1 MDRVRVVSPPLRTNK
16 PSAASTACQNCSR
29 CQNFLISPPNS
40 TFAPSKAK
48 KNPIPSF
55 VFFVKRHFSSW
66 FSPTRGK
73 YLSLFPFLFRKT
85 ISCPGL
91 ARQCLASGL
100 GRLSCL
106 SFFHFIKGKIGI
118 EATRRRLAGS
128 SRPFGR
134 FRPIK
139 HFFSPI
145 VHLEKFRVFVSKLEC
160 TDDTISGSS
169 IGKSPSSPGI
179 LALKL
184 SSSFFSLKKAPKYM
198 MLISRSPWL
207 RRTRFSIV
215 GQKKHNQL
223 YFVFFLLFSLR
234 YYDITLFLSPVC
246 PPVPYPPLYIR
257 FRRPE
262 AKEGGM

>member
-1 MDRVRVVSPPLRTNK
+1 MSRVSLAMSCFRPRPEAFRS
-16 PSAASTACQNCSR
+16 C
-29 CQNFLISPPNS
+29 
-40 TFAPSKAK
+40 
-48 KNPIPSF
+48 
-55 VFFVKRHFSSW
+55 
-66 FSPTRGK
+66 
-73 YLSLFPFLFRKT
+73 LSLFL
-85 ISCPGL
+85 L
-91 ARQCLASGL
+91 
-100 GRLSCL
+100 
-106 SFFHFIKGKIGI
+106 IKGKIGI
-118 EATRRRLAGS
+118 EATRRRFAGS
-128 SRPFGR
+128 NRPFGR

-139 HFFSPI
+139 HFVSLIYPLPPI
-145 VHLEKFRVFVSKLEC
+145 VHLEKFRVFCLKC